1 MRSDEFDAFSVVIKD
16 LCAAYDRPATEERV
30 RVFWED
36 LRYLHLLDVKRSAE
50 AWRRSSRKMPTPI
63 DLKPERVAA
72 PPPKD
77 PIESESWSSWAMAAN
92 QILLA
97 VAYFDERRGFRSM
110 ATWEPT
116 PERGWG
122 LPLRRP
128 KLIDGALL
136 DKCLAI
142 KRDFVQMAEQDEARG
157 APWEPQEFNRA
168 CREAFEQA
176 LGTVRTAA

>member
-1 MRSDEFDAFSVVIKD
+1 MRSDEFDAFAIVIKD

-77 PIESESWSSWAMAAN
+77 PIDSEKWSSWAMAAN
-92 QILLA
+92 KILFA
-97 VAYFDERRGFRSM
+97 VAYEDENGRGFRPVGDLM
-110 ATWEPT
+110 
-116 PERGWG
+116 
-122 LPLRRP
+122 P
-128 KLIDGALL
+128 KL
-136 DKCLAI
+136 LAI
-142 KRDFVQMAEQDEARG
+142 KRDFVQMAERAERDGEH
-157 APWEPQEFNRA
+157 WDHVEFNRM
-168 CREAFEQA
+168 CREGFEKI
-176 LGTVRTAA
+176 LGTAA

>member
-16 LCAAYDRPATEERV
+16 LCAAYDRPATEDRV

-72 PPPKD
+72 PPAKD

-92 QILLA
+92 KILLA
-97 VAYFDERRGFRSM
+97 VAYQDVNARGFKPM
-110 ATWEPT
+110 GEPMLQ
-116 PERGWG
+116 RV
-122 LPLRRP
+122 
-128 KLIDGALL
+128 
-136 DKCLAI
+136 LAI
-142 KRDFVQMAEQDEARG
+142 KRDYVQRAEEAARHG
-157 APWEPQEFNRA
+157 DAWEPEEYNRM
-168 CREAFEQA
+168 CREGFQKL
-176 LGTVRTAA
+176 LGSAA